1 MKGWPGQFPSSCGTV
16 CGGDIGLLSS
26 TTNQSANAFKSS
38 AVIALL
44 LFACADLAF
53 KAFLDSG
60 HFDRFEA
67 ANHRW
72 TWWQAKGY
80 KELPYTPDVVMFG
93 SSLLTRVVN
102 EGEATYLKLP
112 INATKHNRSR
122 QLEDGVQARTG
133 VPIKTFAFNLA
144 GMHASD
150 AAVIANGLLREKT
163 PSTII
168 YTIAPRDF
176 LDNLLEAPYT
186 TEQFELMSHTS
197 DLGELATR
205 ARITTGDRLNFWI
218 TDNCN
223 NLSTLSKC
231 KYELATTFERNYRN
245 CVVPTLDAKMN
256 GKKVISPLAIGIK
269 TSAFDYAETLP
280 VAPEDLNNLEKN
292 DNLQCYRF
300 CYQPFRPRIYNT
312 QFYYLD
318 YFLRFAQEKGVNVI
332 LVNMPLREDNLTA
345 MMPNYY
351 ELYKS
356 DVAKHAAKYHAR
368 VVDLFDSKAFTDSD
382 FIDTVHLTGHAAIK
396 LVDKLAD
403 AVAPDVASTVLTQ
416 HDVEKARLAGQN
428 HTQ

>member
-1 MKGWPGQFPSSCGTV
+1 M
-16 CGGDIGLLSS
+16 
-26 TTNQSANAFKSS
+26 
-38 AVIALL
+38 IALL
-44 LFACADLAF
+44 FFACADLAF
-53 KAFLDSG
+53 KAVLDTG

-102 EGEATYLKLP
+102 QGDATYLKSP
-112 INATKHNRSR
+112 INAIKHNRSR
-122 QLEDGVQARTG
+122 QFEDEVQARTG
-133 VPIKTFAFNLA
+133 VPIKTFAFNLS

-150 AAVIANGLLREKT
+150 AAVMAHALLRDKT

-186 TEQFELMSHTS
+186 TEQFELMSHNS
-197 DLGELATR
+197 DLGELAPR

-231 KYELATTFERNYRN
+231 KSELATSFERMYRK
-245 CVVPTLDAKMN
+245 CIVPTLDANMH
-256 GKKVISPLAIGIK
+256 GKKVIPPTAIGIK
-269 TSAFDYAETLP
+269 SSSFDYSENLP
-280 VAPEDLNNLEKN
+280 VAPEDLNNIEKN

-312 QFYYLD
+312 QLYYLD
-318 YFLRFAQEKGVNVI
+318 YFLRFAQERGINVI

-356 DVAKHAAKYHAR
+356 DVAKHAAKYHAT
-368 VVDLFDSKAFTDSD
+368 VVDLFDSKTFKDND
-382 FIDTVHLTGHAAIK
+382 FIDTVHLTGHASIK
-396 LVDKLAD
+396 LVSKLAE

-416 HDVEKARLAGQN
+416 HNVDKARLAGQN
-428 HTQ
+428 KTN